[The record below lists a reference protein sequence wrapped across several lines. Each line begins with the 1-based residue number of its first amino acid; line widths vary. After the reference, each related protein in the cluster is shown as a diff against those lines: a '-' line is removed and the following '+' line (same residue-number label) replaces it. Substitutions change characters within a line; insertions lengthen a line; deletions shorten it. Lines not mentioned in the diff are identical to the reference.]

1 MKTRTRKR
9 RKGDETRLTIRKSG
23 ERSHLVYAGGATK
36 RFPQKRRTL
45 SPARGFVREA
55 ALERATVHY
64 SSLCVVFE
72 IGEIGGGRRR
82 SEARRT
88 ARASRVCSRRPH
100 RLILLGRFPEPLRRF
115 RHALAARV
123 EREEAGEGDARD
135 AEEAHPRG
143 GRRLRGD
150 VVRDDL
156 GRRERTTEA
165 GPGETGENRIQG
177 SESTKPAIFEGRVEG
192 ARIARRLARTHEVEG
207 DVRVHGEG
215 DAEGEVDGGKPAGDD
230 HRRRHQTCDG
240 RGGGGTAARS
250 GPRRRAT
257 CRARV
262 LARGRG
268 GRRARADARRRTGE
282 GDPRRVVDLHHRRAA
297 VGCAG

>member
-23 ERSHLVYAGGATK
+23 ERSQRV
-36 RFPQKRRTL
+36 
-45 SPARGFVREA
+45 
-55 ALERATVHY
+55 
-64 SSLCVVFE
+64 
-72 IGEIGGGRRR
+72 GGGSDEALPSKTTHTFPSERLRTRGGPRTSDGSLFESMCSIRNRRN
-82 SEARRT
+82 
-88 ARASRVCSRRPH
+88 RPH
-100 RLILLGRFPEPLRRF
+100 LILLGRFPEPLRRF

-165 GPGETGENRIQG
+165 GPGETGEKRIQG